1 MSYNFRGKKMMNTG
15 IGSWTD
21 AQRKL
26 LFSLM
31 GKVDFTKEDMEAS
44 LKFPMSE
51 LSVQEASS
59 LIDCLK
65 NNGDL
70 SEVIGKIREKHGT
83 AKGPLDQVPE
93 KPANPPAKAQVEPP
107 ASKEP
112 SGLNIPKSIEEA
124 ETEN

>member
-1 MSYNFRGKKMMNTG
+1 MMNSNV
-15 IGSWTD
+15 GSWTD

-31 GKVDFTKEDMEAS
+31 NKVDFSKEDMEAS

-51 LSVQEASS
+51 LSVQEASF

-70 SEVIGKIREKHGT
+70 SEADR
-83 AKGPLDQVPE
+83 
-93 KPANPPAKAQVEPP
+93 
-107 ASKEP
+107 
-112 SGLNIPKSIEEA
+112 
-124 ETEN
+124 